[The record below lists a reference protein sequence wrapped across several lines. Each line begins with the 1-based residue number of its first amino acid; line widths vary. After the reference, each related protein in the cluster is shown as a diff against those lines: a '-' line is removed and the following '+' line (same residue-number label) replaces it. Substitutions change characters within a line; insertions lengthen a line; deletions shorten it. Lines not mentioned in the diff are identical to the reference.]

1 MYPPKTFFQRILE
14 SAAMFALAAWLVRT
28 GVCLLQSVWG
38 WILFLGGLAI
48 ACTIGYRFYKRYKET
63 HF

>member
-1 MYPPKTFFQRILE
+1 
-14 SAAMFALAAWLVRT
+14 MFALAAWLVRT
-28 GVCLLQSVWG
+28 GICFLQSVWG
-38 WILFLGGLAI
+38 WILLLGGVTV